1 MKRMIALGVLAT
13 LAMSVAVVAPAAEV
27 KVSGKK
33 DEVFRI
39 PYRLAPTNHTV
50 VRVKINGQGP
60 FNFIVDTGAPAIF
73 IDPKIA
79 KQCGVAEPKDGW
91 SVVGKIEVEGGV
103 IIENSRAHIH
113 QLYQAAGMNA
123 LLPEKGREL
132 VGVLGYNILA
142 RFKLDFDFTRPYMLW
157 TRLDF
162 EPPRPKGALEIAGA
176 DADKQE
182 GFEDNMGNMAKMLAG
197 IFGNRPKVVPPKGG
211 YLGVEL
217 DPAAS
222 PVKITAVHKGS
233 PAESAGVTVG
243 DILVAIGGKAIR
255 TTEDVIK
262 QSANILEGS
271 AVELKIE
278 RSGATQTLSVKA
290 ASGL

>member
-1 MKRMIALGVLAT
+1 MKRIIALGMLAT

-33 DEVFRI
+33 DEVFRV

-73 IDPKIA
+73 IDPKVA
-79 KQCGVAEPKDGW
+79 KQCGVEEPKNGW
-91 SVVGKIEVEGGV
+91 AIVKQIEIEGGV
-103 IIENSRAHIH
+103 VIENSRAHIH
-113 QLYQAAGMNA
+113 ELYQTAGMNA
-123 LLPEKGREL
+123 LLGEKGREL

-142 RFKLDFDFTRPYMLW
+142 RFKLDFDFTRPYLLW

-162 EPPRPKGALEIAGA
+162 EPPRPKGAREIADKDLG
-176 DADKQE
+176 KQE
-182 GFEDNMGNMAKMLAG
+182 GFEDNMGNMVKLLG
-197 IFGNRPKVVPPKGG
+197 NLFKNRPKAAPPKSG
-211 YLGVEL
+211 YLGVEF

-222 PVKITAVHKGS
+222 PVRVSAVHNGS
-233 PAESAGVTVG
+233 PAESAGLKVG
-243 DILVAIGGKAIR
+243 DVVVSIGAKPVR
-255 TTEDVIK
+255 TSEDVIK
-262 QSANILEGS
+262 QSAAILEGS
-271 AVELKIE
+271 TVELKIE
-278 RSGATQTLSVKA
+278 RNGATQTLSLKA

>member
-1 MKRMIALGVLAT
+1 MKRMIALGLLAT
-13 LAMSVAVVAPAAEV
+13 LAMSVAVAAPAAEV

-73 IDPKIA
+73 IDPKVA
-79 KQCGVAEPKDGW
+79 KQCGIEEPKDGW
-91 SVVGKIEVEGGV
+91 AVVKQIEVEGGV
-103 IIENSRAHIH
+103 VIENSRAHIH
-113 QLYQAAGMNA
+113 ELYQTAGMNA
-123 LLPEKGREL
+123 MLGEKGREL

-162 EPPRPKGALEIAGA
+162 EPPRPKGAKEIAEK
-176 DADKQE
+176 DLEKQE
-182 GFEDNMGNMAKMLAG
+182 GFENNMGNMANMMKNM
-197 IFGNRPKVVPPKGG
+197 FGNRPKVAPPKSG
-211 YLGVEL
+211 YLGVEF

-222 PVKITAVHKGS
+222 PVKVAAVHKGS
-233 PAESAGVTVG
+233 PAETAGVKVG
-243 DILVAIGGKAIR
+243 DVVVSIGAKPVR
-255 TTEDVIK
+255 TSEDVIK
-262 QSANILEGS
+262 LSAIITEGAS
-271 AVELKIE
+271 VEFKIE
-278 RSGATQTLSVKA
+278 RNGAAQTLNVKA
-290 ASGL
+290 ASGF